1 MRPGSRCQ
9 GEIAAQDGRT
19 SADLDLFETYGLA
32 AAVPQHH
39 APVGRTDVAH
49 PVHVLAEHRHQ
60 IVVALMVRDHQGQRD
75 TAARTAPAHL
85 HRDQAPRR
93 QPRRSGEHRPPV
105 HHTCQA
111 ARAATAVHP
120 PVEPVQSAGGII
132 ASHVSHPPR
141 NVTVLP
147 RGATPSGAELGCGWS
162 GREHACPLSAP
173 GGSRTVHPPSAKP
186 PPVHGPSARAGQSP
200 DGGIRPGARRSACGC
215 AGPAPRRGLLSPAGA
230 ERPCVGAVRPA
241 PVRSGTRILG
251 G

>member
-32 AAVPQHH
+32 AAVPQLH

-93 QPRRSGEHRPPV
+93 QPRRSGEHRLPV

-173 GGSRTVHPPSAKP
+173 GGSRTVHPRP
-186 PPVHGPSARAGQSP
+186 PNLRPFTAR
-200 DGGIRPGARRSACGC
+200 RPGPVGPRTAASGPVPVGPRAAAPDPRPGGDCCRPQGPN
-215 AGPAPRRGLLSPAGA
+215 GPASGPYGPRP
-230 ERPCVGAVRPA
+230 
-241 PVRSGTRILG
+241 
-251 G
+251 